1 MSRDVYKEI
10 CELLDT
16 RDVVNRH
23 SFFQMKYFI
32 INKEPTHQS
41 KLWRCMREL
50 YVRRDAVDAMLME
63 IEECKD
69 NLELLDIEM
78 ERLQIPDFPQENGM
92 EELNKREKEIRL
104 RKLERTRKAGHAQI
118 ATLEKKLMET
128 QEEAAFFYE
137 AFVSLEK
144 NGKLK
149 PYDDLASQKE
159 FWNEKITQE
168 FQMRALT
175 GQPADVDLARTTMS
189 LMDDMPVKQQFLQ
202 ALNTKKKQMEI
213 KSE

>member
-1 MSRDVYKEI
+1 MSRDVYKEM

-50 YVRRDAVDAMLME
+50 YVRRDAIDAMLLE
-63 IEECKD
+63 IEDCKD
-69 NLELLDIEM
+69 NLELLDIEAA
-78 ERLQIPDFPQENGM
+78 RLQSFPLAENGM
-92 EELNKREKEIRL
+92 EELNKKEKEIKL
-104 RKLERTRKAGHAQI
+104 RKLERNRKAGHAQI

-144 NGKLK
+144 KGKLK
-149 PYDDLASQKE
+149 PYDDLESQKE

-189 LMDDMPVKQQFLQ
+189 LMDDMPVKQHFLQ

>member
-1 MSRDVYKEI
+1 MSRDVYKEM
-10 CELLDT
+10 CKLLDT

-32 INKEPTHQS
+32 INKEPTHQA

-50 YVRRDAVDAMLME
+50 YVRRDAIEAILLE

-69 NLELLDIEM
+69 NLELLDIEVT
-78 ERLQIPDFPQENGM
+78 RLQGSAFPLVENGM
-92 EELNKREKEIRL
+92 EELNKREKEIKL
-104 RKLERTRKAGHAQI
+104 RKLERNRKAGHAQI
-118 ATLEKKLMET
+118 ATLEKKLKET
-128 QEEAAFFYE
+128 QEESAFFYE

-144 NGKLK
+144 KEALK
-149 PYDDLASQKE
+149 PYDDMDSQKE

-189 LMDDMPVKQQFLQ
+189 LMDDMPVKQKFIQ
-202 ALNTKKKQMEI
+202 AIKKKQMEI